1 MGKIAVLSDPHLI
14 HRYHKNYDKISEFKR
29 LINLIMSY
37 NPEKVLIL
45 GDFVDKKFVFQ
56 GHPISY
62 IDGSKYQ
69 IPIVKIIKD
78 TEINWYA
85 LLGNHGDKNI
95 LQSISQA
102 ADNFYYMETNTT
114 AILDNDANTDN
125 NLLETANALYWF
137 ANIGV
142 NESYKE
148 IEKKIKIFCHAVS
161 QYPAKNKKNILLT
174 HLDFVKKGRNTGLE
188 DELINTISSSFD
200 LIINGHEH
208 VYKKKYK
215 RENIILV
222 PCALPAWVSLGS
234 GSIHNFTFKDAQLIT
249 KGKRKNPHGFLLL
262 DEESLN
268 HEFVPFQPYSPT
280 VEVLYDVSGKDL
292 EQIDTEWRKIAEKV
306 SDLLLD
312 ESNFNSI
319 IIIPVFTGNMD
330 QLYKIDVNRIF
341 NVISYDFEKIFL
353 VEFREKALI
362 TTSLTMEKL
371 EDEGELLNIEKVFE
385 KTLEHI
391 EDIKTLLTEKEI
403 FLTNDQ
409 ITSLISSIRLPD
421 NNMFYT
427 REKTS
432 INNYI
437 GDIINKILPK
447 FNDFLNSDYVPIDIV
462 NILDASSKKR
472 VN

>member
-29 LINLIMSY
+29 LVNLIMSY

-102 ADNFYYMETNTT
+102 ADNFHYMETNTT
-114 AILDNDANTDN
+114 VILDNDADTN
-125 NLLETANALYWF
+125 NNFLETSNAFYWF

-142 NESYKE
+142 NESYLE
-148 IEKKIKIFCHAVS
+148 IGKKIKNICQAVS
-161 QYPAKNKKNILLT
+161 QYPAKNKKNVLLT
-174 HLDFVKKGRNTGLE
+174 HLDFVKKGLNIGLE

-200 LIINGHEH
+200 LILNGHEH
-208 VYKKKYK
+208 VYQKKFK
-215 RENIILV
+215 RENIVLV
-222 PCALPAWVSLGS
+222 PCALPAWVSVGS
-234 GSIHNFTFKDAQLIT
+234 GSVQNFIFKDGQLIT
-249 KGKRKNPHGFLLL
+249 KGKQKNPYGFLIL
-262 DEESLN
+262 DEELLN
-268 HEFVPFQPYSPT
+268 HEFIPFQPYSPT

-292 EQIDTEWRKIAEKV
+292 SQIDTDWRIITQKV
-306 SDLLLD
+306 AGFLLD
-312 ESNFNSI
+312 KEEFKSI
-319 IIIPVFTGNMD
+319 IIIPQFTGNMV
-330 QLYKIDVNRIF
+330 QLYKIDVNRIITI
-341 NVISYDFEKIFL
+341 ISNDFEDIFL
-353 VEFREKALI
+353 VDFRGKDLI
-362 TTSLTMEKL
+362 TTPLTMDKL

-385 KTLEHI
+385 KTLEQI
-391 EDIKTLLTEKEI
+391 EDIKKLLKEKKI
-403 FLTNDQ
+403 NLTIDQ
-409 ITSLISSIRLPD
+409 ISLLVSSIRLLDD
-421 NNMFYT
+421 NIFYT
-427 REKTS
+427 REKIS

-437 GDIINKILPK
+437 ADIIKKVLTN
-447 FNDFLNSDYVPIDIV
+447 FNEFLNSDYLPIDII
-462 NILDASSKKR
+462 NILDASLKKE